1 MRAIFKRELKG
12 YFISPVGYVFL
23 AAFYC
28 YAGLMFYITGLS
40 EGRTHMDMLFSS
52 LLIILVVIVPIL
64 TMSTMAQERRS
75 KTDRCIL
82 TSPVSIWSMVLGKFF
97 AAFTVYLMA
106 IAITLVMAIVC
117 AIYSPPDWSVVL
129 GSFTGLALLGAGC
142 IAVGIFCSACTES
155 QAVAAVLSFG
165 VLMFFSFVS
174 AVAAQLPFEFLVKT
188 ADKIAFSKRYYA
200 FTYGIFD
207 MSNLLFFLSAVFIF
221 LFLTV
226 RVVEKRRWS

>member
-82 TSPVSIWSMVLGKFF
+82 TSPVSIIIRSL
-97 AAFTVYLMA
+97 
-106 IAITLVMAIVC
+106 
-117 AIYSPPDWSVVL
+117 
-129 GSFTGLALLGAGC
+129 
-142 IAVGIFCSACTES
+142 
-155 QAVAAVLSFG
+155 
-165 VLMFFSFVS
+165 
-174 AVAAQLPFEFLVKT
+174 
-188 ADKIAFSKRYYA
+188 SKREN
-200 FTYGIFD
+200 I
-207 MSNLLFFLSAVFIF
+207 S
-221 LFLTV
+221 
-226 RVVEKRRWS
+226 

>member
-1 MRAIFKRELKG
+1 M
-12 YFISPVGYVFL
+12 
-23 AAFYC
+23 
-28 YAGLMFYITGLS
+28 
-40 EGRTHMDMLFSS
+40 
-52 LLIILVVIVPIL
+52 
-64 TMSTMAQERRS
+64 
-75 KTDRCIL
+75 
-82 TSPVSIWSMVLGKFF
+82 
-97 AAFTVYLMA
+97 
-106 IAITLVMAIVC
+106 
-117 AIYSPPDWSVVL
+117 VL